1 MRTIWP
7 TKAHA
12 SAKST
17 QKKMFCRCDQKTGNR
32 VISARTPNMGMNEP
46 VAKIKIRAVA
56 APFANRSY
64 LGCLVS
70 TPMYSLAE
78 AMTRMPA
85 MNAAAYMCDCQ
96 ITPITTSRP
105 IPGMSRLPTG
115 TLSLPLSWRP
125 AGEVG
130 DPEDREDHVEH
141 HRRYDQKG
149 HYGHERPRQRAVSRL
164 LIQPRDREQQNE
176 EQGRYHD
183 PPEGYERETG
193 EEHEHL
199 VVEHEE
205 PLGSGHVARGA
216 DVHRLR
222 QGRGHQVRQHDD
234 DRQKNGRTGE
244 VD

>member
-32 VISARTPNMGMNEP
+32 VISARTPNIGMKEP

-78 AMTRMPA
+78 AITRMPA

-96 ITPITTSRP
+96 ITPIATSRP

-115 TLSLPLSWRP
+115 TVYPPSSRRS

-130 DPEDREDHVEH
+130 DAEDGEDHVEH
-141 HRRYDQKG
+141 HHRYDQER
-149 HYGHERPRQRAVSRL
+149 HDGHEGPPQGAVSRL
-164 LIQPRDREQQNE
+164 LIEPRDREQQHE
-176 EQGRYHD
+176 EQRRYHD
-183 PPEGYERETG
+183 APEGY
-193 EEHEHL
+193 
-199 VVEHEE
+199 
-205 PLGSGHVARGA
+205 
-216 DVHRLR
+216 
-222 QGRGHQVRQHDD
+222 
-234 DRQKNGRTGE
+234 
-244 VD
+244 

>member
-17 QKKMFCRCDQKTGNR
+17 QKKMFCRCDQKTGNK
-32 VISARTPNMGMNEP
+32 VISARTPNMGMKEP
-46 VAKIKIRAVA
+46 VAKIKIKAVA
-56 APFANRSY
+56 PPFANRSY

-70 TPMYSLAE
+70 
-78 AMTRMPA
+78 
-85 MNAAAYMCDCQ
+85 
-96 ITPITTSRP
+96 TPITTSRP

-115 TLSLPLSWRP
+115 TAYLPSSRRT

-141 HRRYDQKG
+141 HRRYDQEG
-149 HYGHERPRQRAVSRL
+149 HYGHERPPDRAVSRL
-164 LIQPRDREQQNE
+164 LIQPRDREQQDDK
-176 EQGRYHD
+176 QGRYHD

-193 EEHEHL
+193 EEHQHL
-199 VVEHEE
+199 VVEHKK
-205 PLGSGHVARGA
+205 PLGPGHVACGA

-222 QGRGHQVRQHDD
+222 QRRGH
-234 DRQKNGRTGE
+234 
-244 VD
+244 

>member
-17 QKKMFCRCDQKTGNR
+17 QKKMFCRCDQKTGNK
-32 VISARTPNMGMNEP
+32 VISARTPNMGMKEP

-78 AMTRMPA
+78 AITR
-85 MNAAAYMCDCQ
+85 
-96 ITPITTSRP
+96 ITAITTSRP
-105 IPGMSRLPTG
+105 IPGMSRFPTG
-115 TLSLPLSWRP
+115 TLYLLSSRRP

-141 HRRYDQKG
+141 HRRYD
-149 HYGHERPRQRAVSRL
+149 
-164 LIQPRDREQQNE
+164 
-176 EQGRYHD
+176 
-183 PPEGYERETG
+183 
-193 EEHEHL
+193 
-199 VVEHEE
+199 
-205 PLGSGHVARGA
+205 
-216 DVHRLR
+216 
-222 QGRGHQVRQHDD
+222 
-234 DRQKNGRTGE
+234 
-244 VD
+244 

>member
-1 MRTIWP
+1 MRTISP

-17 QKKMFCRCDQKTGNR
+17 QKKMFCRCDQKTGNK
-32 VISARTPNMGMNEP
+32 VISARMPNMGMKEP

-70 TPMYSLAE
+70 TPMYSPAE
-78 AMTRMPA
+78 AITSMPA

-115 TLSLPLSWRP
+115 TANPPCSRGS

-130 DPEDREDHVEH
+130 DPEDSEDHVEH
-141 HRRYDQKG
+141 YHRYDQEG
-149 HYGHERPRQRAVSRL
+149 HYGHERPPHRAVPGF
-164 LIQPRDREQQNE
+164 LIQP
-176 EQGRYHD
+176 
-183 PPEGYERETG
+183 
-193 EEHEHL
+193 
-199 VVEHEE
+199 
-205 PLGSGHVARGA
+205 
-216 DVHRLR
+216 
-222 QGRGHQVRQHDD
+222 
-234 DRQKNGRTGE
+234 
-244 VD
+244 

>member
-32 VISARTPNMGMNEP
+32 VISARMPKMGMKEP
-46 VAKIKIRAVA
+46 VAKIKTRAVA
-56 APFANRSY
+56 APLANRSY

-70 TPMYSLAE
+70 TPMYSPAE
-78 AMTRMPA
+78 AIIRIPA

-105 IPGMSRLPTG
+105 IPGMSKLPTG
-115 TLSLPLSWRP
+115 TAYLPSSRRT

-141 HRRYDQKG
+141 HRRYDQEG
-149 HYGHERPRQRAVSRL
+149 HYGHERPPDRAVSRL
-164 LIQPRDREQQNE
+164 LIQPRDREQQDDK
-176 EQGRYHD
+176 QGRYHD

-193 EEHEHL
+193 EEHQHL
-199 VVEHEE
+199 VV
-205 PLGSGHVARGA
+205 
-216 DVHRLR
+216 
-222 QGRGHQVRQHDD
+222 
-234 DRQKNGRTGE
+234 
-244 VD
+244 